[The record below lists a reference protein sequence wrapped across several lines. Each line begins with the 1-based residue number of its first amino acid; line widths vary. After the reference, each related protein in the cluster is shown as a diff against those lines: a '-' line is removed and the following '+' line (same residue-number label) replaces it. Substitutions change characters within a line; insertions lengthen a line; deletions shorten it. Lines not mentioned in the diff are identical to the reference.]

1 MTTITKLQVYPRCL
15 EHRLGFMDH
24 QRVGS
29 RLNCRYNRVYVHRC
43 EGDSGEKKVERRR
56 KREKLK
62 GNGLWSSLKS
72 GVLGVSKLGF
82 LTKDEYNQK
91 IEKLEMVFSSIA
103 VQIARYIVTM
113 TSTGAILLIGFQL
126 SGGDSSMNSLV
137 WYSWLGGVIIGTM
150 TGANMVLEDHYR
162 AGPRNVVITGSTRG
176 LGKALAREFLLSGDR
191 VIVTSRSSE
200 SVDMTVKELEQNLK
214 EIMSNASESA
224 RKKLADAKVVGIA
237 CDVCKPEDVE
247 KLSNFAV
254 KELGSINIW
263 INNAGTNKGFRPLL
277 DFTEEDIRQA
287 RILHEP
293 CRFFV
298 GLIFEML
305 QIVSTNLIGSI
316 LCTRGAMEVMSRQ
329 NNGGHIFNMDG
340 AGSGGS
346 STPLT
351 AVYGSTKCG
360 LRQFHSSIVKESQK
374 TKVGLHTASP
384 GMVLTEL
391 LLSGSSIKNK
401 QMFNIICELPET
413 VARTLVP
420 RMRVVKGSGKSVNYL
435 TPPRILLAIVTSWL
449 RRSRWFDDQGRALYA
464 AEADRL
470 RNWAENRTRFSLTD
484 AMEMY
489 TENTWVSVFSL
500 SVVCAFIILSSTT
513 PSSFPGT

>member
-1 MTTITKLQVYPRCL
+1 
-15 EHRLGFMDH
+15 
-24 QRVGS
+24 
-29 RLNCRYNRVYVHRC
+29 VHRC
-43 EGDSGEKKVERRR
+43 EKKVERKR
-56 KREKLK
+56 KVEKFK
-62 GNGLWSSLKS
+62 GNGSWDSLKS
-72 GVLGVSKLGF
+72 GFLGFSKLGF
-82 LTKDEYNQK
+82 LSKDEYNQK
-91 IEKLEMVFSSIA
+91 VENLEMVFSSVA

-137 WYSWLGGVIIGTM
+137 WYSWLGGIIIGTM

-224 RKKLADAKVVGIA
+224 RKKLSDAKVVGIA

-277 DFTEEDIRQA
+277 EFTEEDIT
-287 RILHEP
+287 
-293 CRFFV
+293 
-298 GLIFEML
+298 

-316 LCTRGAMEVMSRQ
+316 LCTRGAMDVMSRQ
-329 NNGGHIFNMDG
+329 HSGGHIFNMDG

-360 LRQFHSSIVKESQK
+360 LRQFHGSIVKESQK
-374 TKVGLHTASP
+374 TNVGLHTASP

-391 LLSGSSIKNK
+391 LLRYAYTLSLRPRTECSGVLLK
-401 QMFNIICELPET
+401 QPFI
-413 VARTLVP
+413 
-420 RMRVVKGSGKSVNYL
+420 
-435 TPPRILLAIVTSWL
+435 WQ
-449 RRSRWFDDQGRALYA
+449 WF
-464 AEADRL
+464 EH
-470 RNWAENRTRFSLTD
+470 
-484 AMEMY
+484 
-489 TENTWVSVFSL
+489 
-500 SVVCAFIILSSTT
+500 
-513 PSSFPGT
+513 

>member
-1 MTTITKLQVYPRCL
+1 MVTLTKLQVYPRCL
-15 EHRLGFMDH
+15 DHRLGFMDH

-29 RLNCRYNRVYVHRC
+29 RLSCREGNKRVYVHRC
-43 EGDSGEKKVERRR
+43 ESDLEKKKVERGR
-56 KREKLK
+56 KHEKEGK
-62 GNGLWSSLKS
+62 GLWDSLKS
-72 GVLGVSKLGF
+72 GVSKLGF

-91 IEKLEMVFSSIA
+91 VQNLEMVFSSIA

-191 VIVTSRSSE
+191 VIVTSRSGVLSFVWISFCEISSE
-200 SVDMTVKELEQNLK
+200 SVDMTVKELQQNLK
-214 EIMSNASESA
+214 EIMSKASESD
-224 RKKLADAKVVGIA
+224 RKKLGFAKVVGIA

-247 KLSNFAV
+247 RLSSFAV
-254 KELGSINIW
+254 EELGSINIW
-263 INNAGTNKGFRPLL
+263 
-277 DFTEEDIRQA
+277 
-287 RILHEP
+287 
-293 CRFFV
+293 
-298 GLIFEML
+298 
-305 QIVSTNLIGSI
+305 IVSTNLIGSI

-329 NNGGHIFNMDG
+329 DNGGHIFNMDG

-360 LRQFHSSIVKESQK
+360 LRQFHGSVAKESQK

-449 RRSRWFDDQGRALYA
+449 RRGRWFDDQGRALYA

-470 RNWAENRTRFSLTD
+470 RNWAENRTRLSLTD

-500 SVVCAFIILSSTT
+500 SVVCAFIIVSSTT

>member
-1 MTTITKLQVYPRCL
+1 MTTITRLQVFPRCL

-29 RLNCRYNRVYVHRC
+29 RLNCRGNRVYVHRC
-43 EGDSGEKKVERRR
+43 EGDSEDKKVGRQI
-56 KREKLK
+56 KREKIIK
-62 GNGLWSSLKS
+62 GKGLWSSLKS
-72 GVLGVSKLGF
+72 GVFGVSKLGF
-82 LTKDEYNQK
+82 LSKDEYTQK
-91 IEKLEMVFSSIA
+91 IQKLEIVFSSIA

-126 SGGDSSMNSLV
+126 SGGDNSMNSLV
-137 WYSWLGGVIIGTM
+137 WYSWLGGIIIGTM

-214 EIMSNASESA
+214 EIVSNASESA

-277 DFTEEDIRQA
+277 DFTEEDIK
-287 RILHEP
+287 
-293 CRFFV
+293 
-298 GLIFEML
+298 

-329 NNGGHIFNMDG
+329 DNGGHIFNMDG

-360 LRQFHSSIVKESQK
+360 LRQFHGSIVKESQK

>member
-1 MTTITKLQVYPRCL
+1 MTSLTKIQMYPRVL
-15 EHRLGFMDH
+15 EHRLFFRDPI
-24 QRVGS
+24 RVGS
-29 RLNCRYNRVYVHRC
+29 RLNCRERNSRVCVHRC
-43 EGDSGEKKVERRR
+43 ESDSGEKKVERRR
-56 KREKLK
+56 KVEKS
-62 GNGLWSSLKS
+62 NGLWSSLKS

-82 LTKDEYNQK
+82 LSKDEYNHK
-91 IEKLEMVFSSIA
+91 VEKLEMVFSSIA

-126 SGGDSSMNSLV
+126 SGGDGSMNSLV
-137 WYSWLGGVIIGTM
+137 WYSWLGGIIIGTM
-150 TGANMVLEDHYR
+150 IGSNMVLEDHYR

-214 EIMSNASESA
+214 EIMNSASESA
-224 RKKLADAKVVGIA
+224 RKKLSDAKVVGIA

-277 DFTEEDIRQA
+277 EFTEEDIK
-287 RILHEP
+287 
-293 CRFFV
+293 
-298 GLIFEML
+298 

-316 LCTRGAMEVMSRQ
+316 LCTRGAMDVMSKQ
-329 NNGGHIFNMDG
+329 HNGGHIFNMDG

-360 LRQFHSSIVKESQK
+360 LRQFHGSIVKESQK
-374 TKVGLHTASP
+374 LKVGLHTASP

-420 RMRVVKGSGKSVNYL
+420 RMRVVKGSGKAVNYL

-449 RRSRWFDDQGRALYA
+449 RRGRWFDDQGRALYA

-470 RNWAENRTRFSLTD
+470 RNWAENRTRLSLTD

-500 SVVCAFIILSSTT
+500 SVVCAFIILQSTT